1 MQVFDYNE
9 LTQNVA
15 KVFDAALMDEVIIN
29 NKDGYS
35 YKILPFKNNNTQEK
49 SPLGTATEPCHLS
62 DGLGEGSP
70 LADIPCIEANIT
82 TQEIVELLR
91 ESRAGI

>member
-9 LTQNVA
+9 LTQNVI
-15 KVFDAALMDEVIIN
+15 KIFDAALVDEVIIN
-29 NKDGYS
+29 NKNGQS
-35 YKILPFKNNNTQEK
+35 YKILPFKNNGSTGK
-49 SPLGTATEPCHLS
+49 SPLE
-62 DGLGEGSP
+62 
-70 LADIPCIEANIT
+70 DIPCIDADIT

>member
-9 LTQNVA
+9 LTQNIA
-15 KVFDAALMDEVIIN
+15 KVFDAALIDEVIIN

-49 SPLGTATEPCHLS
+49 SPLE
-62 DGLGEGSP
+62 
-70 LADIPCIEANIT
+70 DIPCIEADIT

>member
-1 MQVFDYNE
+1 MQVFDYSE
-9 LTQNVA
+9 LTQNIA
-15 KVFDAALMDEVIIN
+15 KVFDVALMDEVIIN

-35 YKILPFKNNNTQEK
+35 YKILPLKNNNTQEK
-49 SPLGTATEPCHLS
+49 SPLE
-62 DGLGEGSP
+62 
-70 LADIPCIEANIT
+70 DIPCIEADIT